1 MQRARHT
8 RLILIAAGL
17 TLGACHHAK
26 PENSTHDLTETQ
38 KLGQEPGARDESA
51 DMIGADKMDQVT
63 KNLDRKRETV
73 SRCLAIAIDN
83 KELPKNSKGKVTL
96 EIVIAN
102 QHATSVKVISTSLE
116 SKSLTDCVI
125 RKVNEVEFPQMPKP
139 YETSYSYTFEAI

>member
-1 MQRARHT
+1 MQRAPRT
-8 RLILIAAGL
+8 SLVLIAASVAL
-17 TLGACHHAK
+17 AACHHAK
-26 PENSTHDLTETQ
+26 PQTNSQDLTETQ
-38 KLGQEPGARDESA
+38 KLGQEPGARDESG
-51 DMIGADKMDQVT
+51 DMIGADKMDQVN

-83 KELPKNSKGKVTL
+83 KELPKNSKGKITL

-102 QHATSVKVISTSLE
+102 QHATSVKVVSSSLD

-125 RKVNEVEFPQMPKP
+125 NKVNEVEFPQMPKS

>member
-1 MQRARHT
+1 MQRAPRT
-8 RLILIAAGL
+8 SLFLIAASL
-17 TLGACHHAK
+17 ALPACHHAK
-26 PENSTHDLTETQ
+26 PETNGQDLTETQ

-51 DMIGADKMDQVT
+51 DMIGADKMDQVN

-83 KELPKNSKGKVTL
+83 KELPKNSKGKITL

-102 QHATSVKVISTSLE
+102 QHATSVKVISTSLD
-116 SKSLTDCVI
+116 SKALTDCVI
-125 RKVNEVEFPQMPKP
+125 NKVNEVEFPQMPKS